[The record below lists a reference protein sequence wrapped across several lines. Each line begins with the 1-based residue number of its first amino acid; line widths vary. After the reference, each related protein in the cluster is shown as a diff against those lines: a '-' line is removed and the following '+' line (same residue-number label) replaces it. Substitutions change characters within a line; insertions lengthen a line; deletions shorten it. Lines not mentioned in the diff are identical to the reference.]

1 MVYLQEDD
9 TDEFKKVKYVLHICG
24 ILYPDKEK
32 TVREN
37 TEELGIRDYEL
48 KKNCYESVYGKKLTY
63 DFENSDIAGWKG
75 SL

>member
-1 MVYLQEDD
+1 MTDLENDD

-24 ILYPDKEK
+24 VLYPDKEK

-37 TEELGIRDYEL
+37 TEELSIRDYEL
-48 KKNCYESVYGKKLTY
+48 KKECYEKVYGKKLTY